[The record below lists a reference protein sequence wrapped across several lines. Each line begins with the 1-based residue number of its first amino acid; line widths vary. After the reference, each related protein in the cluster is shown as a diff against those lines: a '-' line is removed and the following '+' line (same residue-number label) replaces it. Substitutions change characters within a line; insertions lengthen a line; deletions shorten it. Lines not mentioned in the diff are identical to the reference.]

1 MQTCFLNVLE
11 TVDEDAVA
19 RLRLRCNVV
28 RLGDIRSGLRQG
40 REERRR
46 LLTRGER
53 VFAWS
58 YTMLVSLLAPAGVV
72 LLVFDNGAAR
82 GVGIALLVLALLG
95 MAVPI
100 SPFLRARVRRPSL
113 LFYAET

>member
-1 MQTCFLNVLE
+1 
-11 TVDEDAVA
+11 
-19 RLRLRCNVV
+19 V
-28 RLGDIRSGLRQG
+28 RVMSPSDVRSGLRRG

-58 YTMLVSLLAPAGVV
+58 YTLLVSLLAPVGVV
-72 LLVFDNGAAR
+72 LLIAGSGAAH
-82 GVGIALLVLALLG
+82 GVGIALLVLGLLA

-100 SPFLRARVRRPSL
+100 SPLLRARVRRRE
-113 LFYAET
+113 ARAGWRQ